1 MNKSIIN
8 VKPDKHDT
16 HIRLFSRVL
25 GDSELTPLQK
35 IILSDVISYQIQ
47 GKRYFKTSKALS
59 KELGNISKKTIQA
72 NFQLLNQKGYLD
84 CVPFKNSDDET
95 NSLRQATVVNID
107 QWIAD
112 KETFNERKLG
122 MTKREVKE
130 KNHPTRMAWPN
141 RHGKEKQSSTELLDA
156 PEDNP
161 IENTPVEVPQNDL
174 PIVLYSQ
181 LNHNFEIRDEIRRQI
196 RGGVEPRF
204 FEALLD
210 FEMGEELLQDTF
222 VKVGDRSYPMQNH
235 MRHFFIYDGWSPDDP
250 INPEDELLDE
260 LENLD

>member
-1 MNKSIIN
+1 MNKIITN

-35 IILSDVISYQIQ
+35 IILSDVISFQIQ
-47 GKRYFKTSKALS
+47 GKQYFKTSLALS
-59 KELGNISKKTIQA
+59 KEFGNVSKKTIQA

-95 NSLRQATVVNID
+95 FSLRQAKVVNLEY
-107 QWIAD
+107 WIAD

-122 MTKREVKE
+122 MVKREVKE

-141 RHGKEKQSSTELLDA
+141 RHGKQKKTSTELTSVSADNTDA
-156 PEDNP
+156 KA
-161 IENTPVEVPQNDL
+161 PVEVPQNDL
-174 PIVLYSQ
+174 PVVLYSQ
-181 LNHNFEIRDEIRRQI
+181 LNHNVQIRDAVRREI
-196 RGGVEPRF
+196 RGGKVPRF
-204 FEALLD
+204 FEAMID
-210 FEMGEELLQDTF
+210 FEMGDELLQDTF
-222 VKVGDRSYPMQNH
+222 VKVADRSYPMQNH
-235 MRHFFIYDGWSPDDP
+235 MRHFFIFDGWSPDDP
-250 INPEDELLDE
+250 INPDDELLDE

>member
-1 MNKSIIN
+1 MNKIITT
-8 VKPDKHDT
+8 VKPDRHDT
-16 HIRLFSRVL
+16 HIRLFTRVL

-107 QWIAD
+107 KWIAD
-112 KETFNERKLG
+112 KETFNELKLG
-122 MTKREVKE
+122 MAKREVKE

-141 RHGKEKQSSTELLDA
+141 RHGKQKQTSTELTSVPA
-156 PEDNP
+156 
-161 IENTPVEVPQNDL
+161 ENTDAKAPVEVPQNDL
-174 PIVLYSQ
+174 PVVLFSHV
-181 LNHNFEIRDEIRRQI
+181 NHRFEIRDEVRRRI
-196 RGGVEPRF
+196 RGGAEPHY
-204 FEALLD
+204 FEAMVD
-210 FEMGEELLQDTF
+210 FEDGEF
-222 VKVGDRSYPMQNH
+222 VKDTLVKVADRSYPMENH
-235 MRHFFIYDGWSPDDP
+235 MRFLFIYDGWSPDDP
-250 INPEDELLDE
+250 INPDDELLDE
-260 LENLD
+260 LENLE